1 MKKLASFDLE
11 IAKELPDRQCPVCLS
26 ENIQV
31 VDKMAMCRDCGEF
44 GEVHKFRS
52 DWKNH
57 RPLGITCAAKYISIP
72 KGSEK
77 AFTPEFRKKPVIF
90 YTDFNNRPQD
100 IVWDLYTDMVYHGW
114 QIVTWN
120 GLSFD
125 FNVLAE
131 ESGMYKEC
139 AELALNS
146 IDLMFI
152 VVTLRGHFLGLDK
165 AAKGAGIQG
174 KLHDVTLSNGTK
186 LTDMSGGK
194 APGLWKAGEYKA
206 VLDYLGD
213 DVRSTLELAEWIRD
227 NKMIRWISEKGY
239 EQKITVP
246 KLYTVKECLEL
257 NPVLPEWVT
266 NPVDRKSMMEW
277 IK

>member
-1 MKKLASFDLE
+1 MARLASFDLE
-11 IAKELPDRQCPVCLS
+11 IAKELPDQQCPVCLS
-26 ENIQV
+26 ENT
-31 VDKMAMCRDCGEF
+31 KTMGNLTMCQECGELA
-44 GEVHKFRS
+44 ESHKFRS

-57 RPLGITCAAKYISIP
+57 RPLGITCAAVEFSYPLIR
-72 KGSEK
+72 GEK
-77 AFTPEFRKKPVIF
+77 TIF
-90 YTDFNNRPQD
+90 YHQPVQMKS
-100 IVWDLYTDMVYHGW
+100 DLYILIHDLTLAVANGYK
-114 QIVTWN
+114 IVTWN

-125 FNVLAE
+125 FDVLAE

-174 KLHDVTLSNGTK
+174 KLHDVTLSNGQK
-186 LTDMSGGK
+186 LDDMSGGK

-206 VLDYLGD
+206 VLDYLAD
-213 DVRSTLELAEWIRD
+213 DVRSTLELAEWIEK
-227 NKMIRWISEKGY
+227 NQMIRWISERGY
-239 EQKITVP
+239 EQKIYVP
-246 KLYTVKECLEL
+246 KLYTVRECLEL
-257 NPVLPEWVT
+257 DPVLPDWVT
-266 NPVDRKSMMEW
+266 NPVERKSMMEW